1 MNHELTTNG
10 LRSAQEAFRRA
21 LDAAQQPY
29 RMGQMEFFSDDEEQ
43 FIQHEVERKLH
54 KPKLPNAGSRER
66 VWLEKLKSFSR
77 DESLVIVLKV
87 AAGQYASALESL
99 LPRQEFIRRVPRTL
113 ATPTTEAGED
123 EAEEPTHEEAAQ
135 GAKWLT
141 LPGYYYTGGPL
152 CPLHPVTPKT
162 NKGLWSACIALKQEA
177 GKKDL
182 DKRWLADFL
191 LAGVPQPVANFKME
205 CLYLLRGAD
214 GKVTRLVRLV
224 NVRGEMSRGPEA
236 GGTDVLPAVEFS
248 SAEKFRA
255 WCKERGNFDWGVGES
270 AGNLE
275 LQMFH
280 ADVSSDA
287 AYRVARLIEYCGW
300 HGVRSM

>member
-1 MNHELTTNG
+1 MRRARE
-10 LRSAQEAFRRA
+10 EFRRA
-21 LDAAQQPY
+21 LDAAMLPY
-29 RMGQMEFFSDDEEQ
+29 RMGQMELFTDEEEQ

-54 KPKLPNAGSRER
+54 KPRLPNAGSRER
-66 VWLEKLKSFSR
+66 VWLEKLKTFSR
-77 DESLVIVLKV
+77 DESLVVSLKV

-99 LPRQEFIRRVPRTL
+99 LPRQEFIRRVPRAL
-113 ATPTTEAGED
+113 ARPQESGDDDEPVFED
-123 EAEEPTHEEAAQ
+123 GAQ
-135 GAKWLT
+135 GSKWIT

-152 CPLHPVTPKT
+152 CPLHPVTAKT
-162 NKGLWSACIALKQEA
+162 NKGLWSACISLKQDA

-191 LAGVPQPVANFKME
+191 LAGIPQPVANFKME

-214 GKVTRLVRLV
+214 GRVTRLVRLV
-224 NVRGEMSRGPEA
+224 NVRGELSHGPET
-236 GGTDVLPAVEFS
+236 GGTDVLPAIEFS

-270 AGNLE
+270 AGNIE

-300 HGVRSM
+300 HPVKGGH